1 MLNQENRN
9 SIHPQTADFVYYQV
23 PLASLLSVPLDLPFV
38 AVLQILVCIE
48 VVAAEQLL
56 YIIYIVKNILEI

>member
-1 MLNQENRN
+1 MLNQESHN

-38 AVLQILVCIE
+38 AVLQILVYIE
-48 VVAAEQLL
+48 VVAAEKLI
-56 YIIYIVKNILEI
+56 YIIYYKKY